1 MAIREVLIPNLKRRE
16 DRKFAMIGHLLS
28 PQIDVEEHHIRFFE
42 AHDGQDYDSPEAV
55 IEAAI
60 ADGFPQFE
68 EQFAKNDF
76 GQNRWATHWTYA
88 ACLREIANC
97 PYQEMPGHSEY
108 AEIPY
113 LFLVDD
119 MRLLINFHQLEFVVD
134 MAMQLPGPF
143 YVMQLYSYRWPWDIE
158 PMTLGIDG
166 FLQEGFGGRGDYG
179 IVLTPTGAQILLE
192 EHFKEPYDTL
202 GTDFLK
208 LSRPGTRRTGFYSCR
223 KRLVDTSSWEF
234 GNDRESDIK

>member
-1 MAIREVLIPNLKRRE
+1 MPERY
-16 DRKFAMIGHLLS
+16 DY
-28 PQIDVEEHHIRFFE
+28 VE
-42 AHDGQDYDSPEAV
+42 
-55 IEAAI
+55 
-60 ADGFPQFE
+60 
-68 EQFAKNDF
+68 
-76 GQNRWATHWTYA
+76 
-88 ACLREIANC
+88 L
-97 PYQEMPGHSEY
+97 
-108 AEIPY
+108 PY

-119 MRLLINFHQLEFVVD
+119 MRLLINFRQLEFVVD

-143 YVMQLYSYRWPWDIE
+143 YAMQLYSYRWPWDSE
-158 PMTLGIDG
+158 PITLGIDG

-234 GNDRESDIK
+234 GNDREADIK

>member
-1 MAIREVLIPNLKRRE
+1 MVIREIVIPNLGRRE
-16 DRKFAMIGHLLS
+16 DRRFAMLGHLMS
-28 PQIDVEEHHIRFFE
+28 PQIDASFSRIHFFK
-42 AHDGQDYDSPEAV
+42 AHDGQNYDSTESV
-55 IEAAI
+55 VKAAI
-60 ADGFPQFE
+60 TDGFPEFE
-68 EQFAKNDF
+68 EQFSKHDF
-76 GQNRWATHWTYA
+76 GKNRWATHWTYCS
-88 ACLREIANC
+88 CLRKIAEC
-97 PYQEMPGHSEY
+97 PFPAMRSSAEY
-108 AEIPY
+108 TELPY

-119 MRLLINFHQLEFVVD
+119 MRLKISFPHLEFVVD

-143 YVMQLYSYRWPWDIE
+143 YAMQLYSYRWPWDIE
-158 PMTLGIDG
+158 PMTLSIDG

-179 IVLTPTGAQILLE
+179 IVLTPTGAKMLLE

-208 LSRPGTRRTGFYSCR
+208 LSRLGTRRTGFYSCK

>member
-1 MAIREVLIPNLKRRE
+1 MIVRQVIIPNLTRRD
-16 DRKFAMIGHLLS
+16 DRKFAMLGHLLTPS
-28 PQIDVEEHHIRFFE
+28 INVPLDRICFFE

-55 IEAAI
+55 IEAAV

-68 EQFAKNDF
+68 AQFTKNDF
-76 GQNRWATHWTYA
+76 GKNRWATHWTYV

-97 PYQEMPGHSEY
+97 PFQAMPEH
-108 AEIPY
+108 ALPY

-119 MRLLINFHQLEFVVD
+119 MRLQINFHQLEFVAD
-134 MAMQLPGPF
+134 LAMQLPGPF

-179 IVLTPTGAQILLE
+179 IVLTPEGAKILLE

-208 LSRPGTRRTGFYSCR
+208 LSQPGTRRTGFYSCR